1 MVPHSSG
8 FASGYAIKVYNVL
21 GNVIATLVNEEKHI
35 GNYKVDFYASKL
47 ASGIYFYRMHASTS
61 SAYNASTSSAQ
72 VPSTGSTRLRQAQSD
87 SSPSNSAGDFVET
100 KKLILMK

>member
-1 MVPHSSG
+1 MVPHSGG

-35 GNYKVDFYASKL
+35 GNYKVEFYASKL
-47 ASGIYFYRMHASTS
+47 ASGIYFYRMH
-61 SAYNASTSSAQ
+61 ASTSSAQ

-87 SSPSNSAGDFVET
+87 SSPTSSASDYVET